1 MNIEQSRP
9 SRTELDLTNPV
20 KAVFFFDE
28 KKQVSGKLIDIS
40 SHGVCALLTDT
51 QDLHPETCGILSLC
65 KVTRIEVRLAVE
77 VVWVSKL
84 FVGFKTETNLLTT
97 GLRNYF
103 G

>member
-1 MNIEQSRP
+1 MSIEQSRP

-20 KAVFFFDE
+20 KASFFFDE
-28 KKQVSGKLIDIS
+28 EKQVSGRLIDIS
-40 SHGVCALLTDT
+40 SHGVCVLLTNT
-51 QDLHPETCGILSLC
+51 QDLRPETCGILSLS
-65 KVTRIEVRLAVE
+65 KVVGIEVRLAVE

-97 GLRNYF
+97 ELRNYF